1 MNIEDK
7 WRADFELYIIEDNE
21 KYPFNHPL
29 ELIRDDERY
38 LDPEAQ
44 SKYLAYLSARRKAQ
58 KEIDSK
64 LDEKELTMLN
74 ILMRNEIS
82 AEMKRLENHSARP
95 KNYLQ
100 ELEILKG
107 KLK

>member
-1 MNIEDK
+1 MNLEDK
-7 WRADFELYIIEDNE
+7 WRAEFEDNE
-21 KYPFNHPL
+21 WPSIEMKWSFPL
-29 ELIRDDERY
+29 GSHHKKLIKETA
-38 LDPEAQ
+38 EGI
-44 SKYLAYLSARRKAQ
+44 YLSARRKAQ
-58 KEIDSK
+58 EEIDSK
-64 LDEKELTMLN
+64 LDEKELTMFH

>member
-1 MNIEDK
+1 MNLEDK
-7 WRADFELYIIEDNE
+7 WRAEFCVDNDCTDME
-21 KYPFNHPL
+21 SRFDPCLVPEWNG
-29 ELIRDDERY
+29 Y
-38 LDPEAQ
+38 LNG
-44 SKYLAYLSARRKAQ
+44 RRKAQ
-58 KEIDSK
+58 EEIHSK